1 MLNNNS
7 DIINKN
13 ENEYFLFLSNNSLTI
28 CQKKELINYLKL
40 KYNNYIEPNTN
51 NQFNYYVNNIIENND
66 IEGMCR
72 IKLLLNHFVNYNIT
86 EEIINKIIKTN
97 KLTDSS
103 IINYIFKSKKQS
115 VRIIDIYQICDKWT
129 YSIEYLSHLYLD
141 NYLSKNIQ
149 KDDIKYLDIGCGSG
163 KKTILFSKYL
173 NLNKENMH
181 GTDIKT
187 WGPYQKSK
195 NVLPFKFKYI
205 ENNKLNYSDNN
216 FDIITCVLTLHHIN
230 KLEDFLKEIYRVL
243 KDNGI
248 LILIEH
254 CVYKDNDRI
263 IINIQ
268 HMLFSALYDKQKDYI
283 ENPIY
288 TQCYNDYEWN
298 YIMNKN
304 KFICE
309 TKNILNF
316 GNEYTFKN
324 KYDNIYYAFYK
335 KIN

>member
-1 MLNNNS
+1 MIKPKSNIINEHEYINFINNN
-7 DIINKN
+7 N
-13 ENEYFLFLSNNSLTI
+13 LLTS
-28 CQKKELINYLKL
+28 CQKKELINYFKL
-40 KYNNYIEPNTN
+40 NYNNYIEPNSN
-51 NQFNYYVNNIIENND
+51 NQFNFYIKNIIENND
-66 IEGMCR
+66 IEEMCR

-86 EEIINKIIKTN
+86 EKIINKIIKNNKSTDTN
-97 KLTDSS
+97 
-103 IINYIFKSKKQS
+103 IINYIIKYNKQFEK
-115 VRIIDIYQICDKWT
+115 ITDKYQICDKWT
-129 YSIEYLSHLYLD
+129 YSIEYLSQLYL
-141 NYLSKNIQ
+141 YKYIPKNI
-149 KDDIKYLDIGCGSG
+149 KINNIKYLDIGCGSG

-173 NLNKENMH
+173 NLTKENTH

-187 WGPYQKSK
+187 WGPYQKNK
-195 NVLPFKFKYI
+195 YKLPFTFKYI
-205 ENNKLNYSDNN
+205 ENNKLNYQDNS
-216 FDIITCVLTLHHIN
+216 FDIITCILTLHHVEN
-230 KLEDFLKEIYRVL
+230 LESFIKEIYRIL
-243 KDNGI
+243 KNNGI

-268 HMLFSALYDKQKDYI
+268 HMLYSALYDKQKNYI

-288 TQCYNDYEWN
+288 MQCYNDNEWN

-316 GNEYTFKN
+316 GNEYILKN